1 MAKKVNKT
9 DQQLANVEQAL
20 SKTEQFIETNQKKIT
35 YVIGSIVAVI
45 ALYFVYQNMYLA
57 PLEEEAQTEMF
68 MAELYFQKDSF
79 ALALNGDEQYEGF
92 LSIADDYGL
101 TKAGNLANY
110 YAGLCYLNLGEFE
123 NAIDYFSDFSS
134 EDIILSSL
142 ALGCIGD
149 CYAEL
154 DEIETALDFYKKAS
168 KNSENEFTTP
178 RYLMKQARILE
189 SQEDFDAAK
198 DIYVR
203 IKENYTESIEAQN
216 IEKYISRSSR

>member
-79 ALALNGDEQYEGF
+79 ALALNGDEQYQGF

>member
-35 YVIGSIVAVI
+35 YVIGAVVAVI
-45 ALYFVYQNMYLA
+45 ALYFGYQNMYLA
-57 PLEEEAQTEMF
+57 PLEEDAQTEMF

-92 LSIADDYGL
+92 LSISDDYGL

-134 EDIILSSL
+134 DDIILSSL

-154 DEIETALDFYKKAS
+154 DDIDTALDFYKKAS
-168 KNSENEFTTP
+168 KNSDNGFTTP
-178 RYLMKQARILE
+178 RY
-189 SQEDFDAAK
+189 S
-198 DIYVR
+198 VS
-203 IKENYTESIEAQN
+203 YTHLTLPT
-216 IEKYISRSSR
+216 RS

>member
-57 PLEEEAQTEMF
+57 PLEEDAQTEMF

>member
-1 MAKKVNKT
+1 
-9 DQQLANVEQAL
+9 
-20 SKTEQFIETNQKKIT
+20 
-35 YVIGSIVAVI
+35 
-45 ALYFVYQNMYLA
+45 
-57 PLEEEAQTEMF
+57 MF

-92 LSIADDYGL
+92 LSIADDYGV

-134 EDIILSSL
+134 NDIILSSL

-154 DEIETALDFYKKAS
+154 DDIETALDFYKKAS
-168 KNSENEFTTP
+168 KIVIP
-178 RYLMKQARILE
+178 
-189 SQEDFDAAK
+189 
-198 DIYVR
+198 IY
-203 IKENYTESIEAQN
+203 
-216 IEKYISRSSR
+216 

>member
-57 PLEEEAQTEMF
+57 PLEEDAQTEMF

-79 ALALNGDEQYEGF
+79 ALALNGDEQYQGF

>member
-35 YVIGSIVAVI
+35 YVVGAVVAVI
-45 ALYFVYQNMYLA
+45 ALYFGYQNMYLA
-57 PLEEEAQTEMF
+57 PLEEDAQTEMF

-134 EDIILSSL
+134 DDIILSSL

-149 CYAEL
+149 CYSEL
-154 DEIETALDFYKKAS
+154 DDIDTALDFYKKAS
-168 KNSENEFTTP
+168 KNRDNGFTTP

-189 SQEDFDAAK
+189 SQEDFDAAN
-198 DIYVR
+198 DLYVK

-216 IEKYISRSSR
+216 IEKYISRSNR

>member
-9 DQQLANVEQAL
+9 DQQLANVEQAF

-35 YVIGSIVAVI
+35 YVVGAVVAVI
-45 ALYFVYQNMYLA
+45 ALYFGYQNMYLA
-57 PLEEEAQTEMF
+57 PLEEDAQTEMF

-134 EDIILSSL
+134 DDIILSSL
-142 ALGCIGD
+142 AIGCIGD

-154 DEIETALDFYKKAS
+154 DDIDTALDFYKKAS
-168 KNSENEFTTP
+168 KNSDNDFTTP

-189 SQEDFDAAK
+189 SQEDFDAAN
-198 DIYVR
+198 DLYVK
-203 IKENYTESIEAQN
+203 IKKNYTESIEAQN
-216 IEKYISRSSR
+216 IEKYISRSNR

>member
-35 YVIGSIVAVI
+35 YVVGAVVAVI
-45 ALYFVYQNMYLA
+45 ALYFGYQNMYLA
-57 PLEEEAQTEMF
+57 PLEEDAQTEMF

-134 EDIILSSL
+134 DDIILSSL
-142 ALGCIGD
+142 ALDDID
-149 CYAEL
+149 
-154 DEIETALDFYKKAS
+154 TALDFYKKAS
-168 KNSENEFTTP
+168 KNSDNGFTTP

-189 SQEDFDAAK
+189 SQEDFDAAN
-198 DIYVR
+198 DLYVK

-216 IEKYISRSSR
+216 IEKYISRSNR

>member
-1 MAKKVNKT
+1 MAKKVNKA
-9 DQQLANVEQAL
+9 DQQLANVEQVL

-35 YVIGSIVAVI
+35 YVVGVFVAVI
-45 ALYFVYQNMYLA
+45 ALYFGYQNMYLA
-57 PLEEEAQTEMF
+57 PLEEDAQTEMF

-101 TKAGNLANY
+101 TNAGNLANY
-110 YAGLCYLNLGEFE
+110 YAGLCYLNLGEYE

-134 EDIILSSL
+134 DDIILSSL

-154 DEIETALDFYKKAS
+154 DDIDTALDFYKKAS
-168 KNSENEFTTP
+168 KNSDNGFTNP
-178 RYLMKQARILE
+178 RYLMKQARILDF
-189 SQEDFDAAK
+189 QEDFDAANEL
-198 DIYVR
+198 YVR
-203 IKENYTESIEAQN
+203 IKENYAESIEAQN

>member
-9 DQQLANVEQAL
+9 DQQLANVEQAF

-35 YVIGSIVAVI
+35 YVVGAVVAVI
-45 ALYFVYQNMYLA
+45 ALYFGYQNMYLA
-57 PLEEEAQTEMF
+57 PLEEDAQTEMF

-79 ALALNGDEQYEGF
+79 SLALNGDEQYEGF

-134 EDIILSSL
+134 DDIILSSL

-154 DEIETALDFYKKAS
+154 DDIDTALDFYKNAS
-168 KNSENEFTTP
+168 KNSDNDFTTP

-189 SQEDFDAAK
+189 SQEDYDAAN
-198 DIYVR
+198 DLYVR
-203 IKENYTESIEAQN
+203 IKDNYTESIEAQN
-216 IEKYISRSSR
+216 IEKYISRSNR

>member
-35 YVIGSIVAVI
+35 YVVGAVVAVI
-45 ALYFVYQNMYLA
+45 ALYFGYQNMYLA
-57 PLEEEAQTEMF
+57 PLEEDAQTEMF

-79 ALALNGDEQYEGF
+79 SLALNGDEQYEGF

-134 EDIILSSL
+134 DDIILSSL
-142 ALGCIGD
+142 ALGV
-149 CYAEL
+149 L
-154 DEIETALDFYKKAS
+154 EITML
-168 KNSENEFTTP
+168 N
-178 RYLMKQARILE
+178 
-189 SQEDFDAAK
+189 
-198 DIYVR
+198 
-203 IKENYTESIEAQN
+203 
-216 IEKYISRSSR
+216 

>member
-35 YVIGSIVAVI
+35 YVVGAVVAVI
-45 ALYFVYQNMYLA
+45 ALYFGYQNMYLA
-57 PLEEEAQTEMF
+57 PLEEDAQTEMF

-79 ALALNGDEQYEGF
+79 SLALNGDEQYEGF

-134 EDIILSSL
+134 DDIILSSL

-154 DEIETALDFYKKAS
+154 DDIDTALDFYKKAS
-168 KNSENEFTTP
+168 KNSDNGFRTP

-189 SQEDFDAAK
+189 SQEDYDAAN
-198 DIYVR
+198 DLYVR
-203 IKENYTESIEAQN
+203 IKDNYTESIEAQN
-216 IEKYISRSSR
+216 IEKYISRSNR

>member
-35 YVIGSIVAVI
+35 YVVGAFVAVI
-45 ALYFVYQNMYLA
+45 ALYFGYQNMYLA
-57 PLEEEAQTEMF
+57 PLDEDAQTEMF

-79 ALALNGDEQYEGF
+79 ATALNGDEQYEGF

-134 EDIILSSL
+134 DDIILSSL

-154 DEIETALDFYKKAS
+154 DDIDTALDFYKKAS
-168 KNSENEFTTP
+168 KNSDNSFTVP

-189 SQEDFDAAK
+189 SQEDFDAAN
-198 DIYVR
+198 DLYVK

-216 IEKYISRSSR
+216 IEKYISRSNR

>member
-9 DQQLANVEQAL
+9 DQQLANVEQAF

-35 YVIGSIVAVI
+35 YVVGAVVAVI
-45 ALYFVYQNMYLA
+45 ALYFGYQNMYLA
-57 PLEEEAQTEMF
+57 PLEEAAQTEMF

-134 EDIILSSL
+134 DDIILSSL

-154 DEIETALDFYKKAS
+154 DDIDTALDFYKKAS
-168 KNSENEFTTP
+168 KNSDNGFTTP

-189 SQEDFDAAK
+189 SQEDFDAAN
-198 DIYVR
+198 DLYVK

-216 IEKYISRSSR
+216 IEKYISRSNR

>member
-35 YVIGSIVAVI
+35 YIIGSIVAVI

-57 PLEEEAQTEMF
+57 PLEEDAQTEMF

-198 DIYVR
+198 EIYVR

>member
-35 YVIGSIVAVI
+35 YVVGAFVAVI
-45 ALYFVYQNMYLA
+45 ALYFGYQNMYLA
-57 PLEEEAQTEMF
+57 PLEEDAQTEMF

-79 ALALNGDEQYEGF
+79 SLALNGDEQYEGF

-134 EDIILSSL
+134 DDIILSSL

-154 DEIETALDFYKKAS
+154 DDIDTALDFYKKAS
-168 KNSENEFTTP
+168 KNIDNGFTTP

-189 SQEDFDAAK
+189 SQEDYDAAN
-198 DIYVR
+198 DLYVR
-203 IKENYTESIEAQN
+203 IKDNYTESIEAQN
-216 IEKYISRSSR
+216 IEKYISRSNR

>member
-35 YVIGSIVAVI
+35 YVIGAVVAII
-45 ALYFVYQNMYLA
+45 ALYFGYQNMYLA
-57 PLEEEAQTEMF
+57 PLEEDAQTEMF

-134 EDIILSSL
+134 DDIILSSL

-154 DEIETALDFYKKAS
+154 DDIDIALDFYKKAS
-168 KNSENEFTTP
+168 KNSDNGFTTP

-189 SQEDFDAAK
+189 SQEDFDAAN
-198 DIYVR
+198 DLYVK

-216 IEKYISRSSR
+216 IEKYISRSNR

>member
-35 YVIGSIVAVI
+35 YVVGAVVAVI
-45 ALYFVYQNMYLA
+45 ALYFGYQNMYLA
-57 PLEEEAQTEMF
+57 PLEEDAQTEMF

-79 ALALNGDEQYEGF
+79 SLALNGDEQYEGF

-134 EDIILSSL
+134 DDIILSSL

-154 DEIETALDFYKKAS
+154 DDIDTALDFYKKAS
-168 KNSENEFTTP
+168 KNSDNGFTTP

-189 SQEDFDAAK
+189 SLEDFDAAN
-198 DIYVR
+198 DLYVK

-216 IEKYISRSSR
+216 IEKYISRSNR

>member
-35 YVIGSIVAVI
+35 YVVGAVVAVI
-45 ALYFVYQNMYLA
+45 ALYFGYQNMYLA
-57 PLEEEAQTEMF
+57 PLEEDAQTEMF

-79 ALALNGDEQYEGF
+79 SLALNGDEQYEGF

-134 EDIILSSL
+134 DDIILSSL

-154 DEIETALDFYKKAS
+154 DDIDTALDFYKKAS
-168 KNSENEFTTP
+168 KNSDNSFTVP

-189 SQEDFDAAK
+189 SQEDFDAAN
-198 DIYVR
+198 DLYVK

-216 IEKYISRSSR
+216 IEKYISRSNR